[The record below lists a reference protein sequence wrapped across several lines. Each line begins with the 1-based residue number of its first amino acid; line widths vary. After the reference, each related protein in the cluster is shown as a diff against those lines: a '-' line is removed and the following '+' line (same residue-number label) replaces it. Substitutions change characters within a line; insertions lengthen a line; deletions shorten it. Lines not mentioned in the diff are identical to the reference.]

1 MKHRFNPVAL
11 LAMLTL
17 LGACS
22 SPDNPETQVRRAVA
36 AMEKAAE
43 ARDVGDLMEL
53 VAQDFRDA
61 YGRGVPELARYVQG
75 YFIANQSIHLL
86 TRIDRLEFPSADEAR
101 LRVTV
106 AMVGREAEA
115 ASAWNLAA
123 DIHDLDVT
131 LRRQDGR
138 WKVTYAQWGGD

>member
-1 MKHRFNPVAL
+1 MTNRFGSIAL
-11 LAMLTL
+11 LAVLT
-17 LGACS
+17 LGACR
-22 SPDNPETQVRRAVA
+22 SPDSPEAQVRQAVA
-36 AMEKAAE
+36 AMETAAE

-53 VAQDFRDA
+53 VAEDFRDA
-61 YGRGVPELARYVQG
+61 YGRGAPELARYVRG

-86 TRIDRLEFPSADEAR
+86 TRIEGLEFPSADEAR

-123 DIHDLDVT
+123 DIHDFDVT